1 MPFKALVFTIHFVLL
16 TVMLCCAVYRILI
29 EKKEWERRRSLKKQG
44 LAWRATG
51 RSLRASRRMSLYFS
65 LLWVGICLCFI
76 MEGNDLR
83 AFWFFFGLFFLAL
96 AAVQYDAQR
105 IQKFMRSRF
114 FSPDPHSELH
124 L

>member
-1 MPFKALVFTIHFVLL
+1 MPFKALVFTIHFFLL

-29 EKKEWERRRSLKKQG
+29 EKKEWDRRRSLKMQG
-44 LAWRATG
+44 VPWRATG
-51 RSLRASRRMSLYFS
+51 RSRRASRRMSLYFS

-96 AAVQYDAQR
+96 AAVHFEAAA
-105 IQKFMRSRF
+105 IQKFLRAHF
-114 FSPDPHSELH
+114 FSPDPDSELH